1 GIGIQVG
8 MEEEEITIFTVMENS
23 PASRSGLLVGD
34 KIIEIN
40 GNSLKN
46 KNTNDIQEYLLLPVG
61 SEVILKVKRFDE
73 EEPLDYTLTT
83 EEILVKNIPYFGFVG
98 EGTGYI
104 KLSKFTRN
112 SGYDVKEAIISLK
125 TNELNGLILDLR
137 GNPGGLLDE
146 AIEVLSNFLPQ
157 NELVVYTQNEK
168 DEVKS
173 KYFTKNT
180 PVYLEKPLIVLVDEG
195 SASASEIVAGAI
207 QDLDRGIILGEVT
220 FGKGLVQSEVP
231 LTNGNVLKITTAK
244 YFIPSGRCVQKTDYF
259 GNNKIIKVL
268 NNVAKE
274 QEKFTTTN
282 GRIVYEGGGIYPDVV
297 SKQTKESKLI
307 TELRRKGMFAKFTA
321 DFILKNPQ
329 ANVLP
334 ENTELSFSEYL
345 EKNNFHYSIKAEKK
359 IEELKNNFD
368 LVSIDSLSIASKLNE
383 ITSLIR
389 QSKKNEISFCKNEVL
404 AELKKEFLSIRF
416 SYESRLEFA
425 TQTDAQVI
433 LAKNL
438 LKDQI
443 GYRKRLLTA
452 TEIGQPQSH

>member
-1 GIGIQVG
+1 MRKISFLMIFFFGLSLVFAETKEKKRDKYLEIQSNLTTFHEVYKKVTSSYVDEINPDQFLKAGIEGMLKTLDPYTVLFEKGNTKELDILKFNKYSGIGIQVG

-46 KNTNDIQEYLLLPVG
+46 KNANDIQEYLLLPVG
-61 SEVILKVKRFDE
+61 SEVILKIKRFDE

-98 EGTGYI
+98 EGVGYI

-207 QDLDRGIILGEVT
+207 QDLDRGIILGEAT
-220 FGKGLVQSEVP
+220 F
-231 LTNGNVLKITTAK
+231 
-244 YFIPSGRCVQKTDYF
+244 
-259 GNNKIIKVL
+259 
-268 NNVAKE
+268 
-274 QEKFTTTN
+274 
-282 GRIVYEGGGIYPDVV
+282 
-297 SKQTKESKLI
+297 
-307 TELRRKGMFAKFTA
+307 
-321 DFILKNPQ
+321 
-329 ANVLP
+329 
-334 ENTELSFSEYL
+334 
-345 EKNNFHYSIKAEKK
+345 
-359 IEELKNNFD
+359 
-368 LVSIDSLSIASKLNE
+368 
-383 ITSLIR
+383 
-389 QSKKNEISFCKNEVL
+389 
-404 AELKKEFLSIRF
+404 
-416 SYESRLEFA
+416 
-425 TQTDAQVI
+425 
-433 LAKNL
+433 
-438 LKDQI
+438 
-443 GYRKRLLTA
+443 
-452 TEIGQPQSH
+452 